1 MATTK
6 QELSRF
12 RNLTYGNLV
21 HQKDILNNMMLNLP
35 NNCKSLTPDERVKIM
50 QIKTAYN
57 DLLSCWKR
65 NSEKLVSNVNVNF

>member
-6 QELSRF
+6 QNLSRF
-12 RNLTYGNLV
+12 RNLTYGKLV
-21 HQKDILNNMMLNLP
+21 NQKAALNNLMLNLP
-35 NNCKSLTPDERVKIM
+35 NDCKSLTPEERVKIM

-57 DLLSCWKR
+57 DLLSCWKA